1 MNFLPCFALL
11 LLSKKKQR
19 LLVVNTACLKG
30 HFPIKMYCIT
40 WSFLYFTICPV
51 LVVEA
56 GPVLPLPFSLGQ
68 PVAEPDPVVARV
80 LAHQRGQVALLQLGV
95 DGRQVG
101 AAVVG
106 LKYHFWTSLLSRS
119 FVII

>member
-1 MNFLPCFALL
+1 MKCKSL
-11 LLSKKKQR
+11 
-19 LLVVNTACLKG
+19 
-30 HFPIKMYCIT
+30 
-40 WSFLYFTICPV
+40 LYFTICPV

-56 GPVLPLPFSLGQ
+56 GSVLPLPFSLGQ

-106 LKYHFWTSLLSRS
+106 LKDNSQDHL
-119 FVII
+119 